1 LHYDNRAD
9 PTAAAPELR
18 DYAWRTRFDAAA
30 LRVET
35 ARQWT
40 VLLQALDGDTA
51 INPYMLLSWKFD
63 SQSALIAR
71 RWRDQ
76 TLALRYDAF
85 EVEFENDPVA
95 PGSEDGH
102 AWALAY
108 SYQRGE
114 HWRFALEWLR
124 VDSTVPARI
133 MVLAEPAFAS
143 ETKVE
148 LSAHY
153 SLGLD
158 F

>member
-1 LHYDNRAD
+1 
-9 PTAAAPELR
+9 
-18 DYAWRTRFDAAA
+18 
-30 LRVET
+30 
-35 ARQWT
+35 